1 MDEKRVEEWAVKW
14 IGENLDPRRW
24 CYHHLGHVRDVVADA
39 AEFGHLSGL
48 PESELSLLRAAGW
61 LHDTGY
67 AIDPANHEEASARKA
82 QEVLPQLGCT
92 PEETLRITGL
102 IRATSL
108 EREPAELAERIM
120 RDADIAGSARRISS
134 APRSCCGA
142 SWPIA
147 AGSSPIWNS
156 GNSNPAF
163 SGKRNF
169 TPPPPGDSAA
179 PVSNGTAP
187 GSSTRW
193 PGWNARRKHEY
204 AAGARG
210 TGTV

>member
-39 AEFGHLSGL
+39 AEFGRLSGL
-48 PESELSLLRAAGW
+48 PEPELSLLRAAGW

-92 PEETLRITGL
+92 PEETLRVTGL

-120 RDADIAGSARRISS
+120 RDADIGRLGTADFVGAALLLRRELAHCGRQFTDLECWQFESGFLGKTEFYTAAARRL
-134 APRSCCGA
+134 RGA
-142 SWPIA
+142 
-147 AGSSPIWNS
+147 GLE
-156 GNSNPAF
+156 
-163 SGKRNF
+163 RNR
-169 TPPPPGDSAA
+169 AW
-179 PVSNGTAP
+179 VLNEV
-187 GSSTRW
+187 
-193 PGWNARRKHEY
+193 ARLEREEK
-204 AAGARG
+204 A
-210 TGTV
+210 